1 VLYAR
6 SYWNDANAV
15 WLSMSVGPIYQP
27 GHEHYDRGHF
37 TFQRGADYL
46 VINSGGYGS
55 IDTLPFHNTLAFN
68 GKSQNGGEDATK
80 AVPTKYSTGSGFVY
94 GEEDLTNSYDSG
106 VAKRALRTLVYVQPN
121 LVVVHDQVAG
131 ATACDITFN
140 VNFNAAPGSLGKNGD
155 IFSAVHGGSKVFM
168 RGLVPANPAPAITSV
183 DYDGGSANVSNYQT
197 TVTSQTEASFLHLFQ
212 LAASSEAN
220 MVASTYLHSPDG
232 KLEGVEVDAGT
243 RRWAVM
249 TSAAGGALQGTGT
262 LGYLL
267 PSACPCTHIVGDL
280 PPNTTYQID
289 VAGGTPATVSA
300 ATDHNGVLTF
310 STDDAATSGVQIQL
324 GTGVVDTTPPAAP
337 TDLRIE

>member
-1 VLYAR
+1 
-6 SYWNDANAV
+6 
-15 WLSMSVGPIYQP
+15 
-27 GHEHYDRGHF
+27 
-37 TFQRGADYL
+37 
-46 VINSGGYGS
+46 
-55 IDTLPFHNTLAFN
+55 
-68 GKSQNGGEDATK
+68 
-80 AVPTKYSTGSGFVY
+80 
-94 GEEDLTNSYDSG
+94 
-106 VAKRALRTLVYVQPN
+106 
-121 LVVVHDQVAG
+121 
-131 ATACDITFN
+131 
-140 VNFNAAPGSLGKNGD
+140 
-155 IFSAVHGGSKVFM
+155 
-168 RGLVPANPAPAITSV
+168 
-183 DYDGGSANVSNYQT
+183 
-197 TVTSQTEASFLHLFQ
+197 
-212 LAASSEAN
+212 
-220 MVASTYLHSPDG
+220 
-232 KLEGVEVDAGT
+232 LEGVEVDAGT